1 MSEQVSI
8 NSSSLYG
15 SASTA
20 KGDVLVRAENIGKI
34 FCRDFKKSLLYG
46 VCDALHEFF
55 PFPHDKESLPS
66 SGIMLRPS
74 EFWANREI
82 SFEVRRGECLGLIGR
97 NGAGKTTLLRMLNGL
112 IKPDSGF
119 IEVRGR
125 VGAIIALGAGFN
137 PVLTGRENVYVNGS
151 LLGLSKKEIDG
162 KIDDIIDFAEIGE
175 FIDSPVQSYSSGMQV
190 RLGFAVATAMDPD
203 VLILDEVLAVGDLSF
218 RSKCLKRIGQISRN
232 SAILFVSHELGHVTR
247 ICDRV
252 LLLERGVPH
261 FYGATD
267 EGLST
272 YQKLVSSEVMES
284 EAPELHPAIDYF
296 RPLTQEGGGLTETG
310 GALCI
315 HFEISSREEIPVGS
329 CNLFFMSHQ
338 RIIEGQADFSSR
350 LSAIPKGHSRIS
362 MEIPR
367 VDLAAGHY
375 LVNVQIFAKGGR
387 EVVVHSFG
395 STRVHVIGPQRV
407 WCGYRMP
414 VERVDIV
421 PYPDR

>member
-8 NSSSLYG
+8 NSSSLHG
-15 SASTA
+15 SASTV

-55 PFPHDKESLPS
+55 PFPHAKESLPS

-162 KIDDIIDFAEIGE
+162 KIDDIIEFAEIGE

-203 VLILDEVLAVGDLSF
+203 VLILDEVLAVGDLLS
-218 RSKCLKRIGQISRN
+218 LIHIS
-232 SAILFVSHELGHVTR
+232 EPTR
-247 ICDRV
+247 
-252 LLLERGVPH
+252 
-261 FYGATD
+261 
-267 EGLST
+267 
-272 YQKLVSSEVMES
+272 
-284 EAPELHPAIDYF
+284 
-296 RPLTQEGGGLTETG
+296 
-310 GALCI
+310 
-315 HFEISSREEIPVGS
+315 
-329 CNLFFMSHQ
+329 
-338 RIIEGQADFSSR
+338 
-350 LSAIPKGHSRIS
+350 
-362 MEIPR
+362 
-367 VDLAAGHY
+367 
-375 LVNVQIFAKGGR
+375 
-387 EVVVHSFG
+387 
-395 STRVHVIGPQRV
+395 
-407 WCGYRMP
+407 
-414 VERVDIV
+414 
-421 PYPDR
+421 PY